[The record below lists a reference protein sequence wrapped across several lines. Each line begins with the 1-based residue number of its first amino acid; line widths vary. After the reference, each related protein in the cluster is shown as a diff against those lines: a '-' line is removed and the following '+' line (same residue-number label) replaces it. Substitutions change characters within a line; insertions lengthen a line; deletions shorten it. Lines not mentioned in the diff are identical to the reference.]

1 MLGLLISV
9 SVAASADASAA
20 LSSARKLA
28 DALRY
33 EEAVVEYQRYLGTAQ
48 DAPARERAAALFELG
63 FIHLVL
69 GDEVNAQ
76 ARATDALELDAG
88 LSLPSTAPAR
98 QVDFLAEVKRQFL
111 TRTRVTVEQGDGPQ
125 GLRARLVDPQKRVK
139 RVLLRHALASNGPFY
154 SVEMR
159 CLGDECKAELPAPQ
173 QGGDFTAW
181 YYIEALDEK
190 NVTVATASDARA
202 PRQLAVIGG
211 RPWYQSPITW
221 GIAGGAL
228 VAVGIVVYLLSPPP
242 PR

>member
-1 MLGLLISV
+1 MIGILISV
-9 SVAASADASAA
+9 VLSASVDASAA

-33 EEAVVEYQRYLGTAQ
+33 EEAVVEYQRYLGGA
-48 DAPARERAAALFELG
+48 AERPVRERASALFELG

-76 ARATDALELDAG
+76 SRALEALELDAG
-88 LSLPSTAPAR
+88 LTLAPSAPAR
-98 QVDFLAEVKRQFL
+98 QVDFLADVKRQFL
-111 TRTRVTVEQGDGPQ
+111 TRTRVTVEQGEGTQ
-125 GLRARLVDPQKRVK
+125 AVRAKLVDPEKKVK

-154 SVEMR
+154 SIEMK
-159 CLGDECKAELPAPQ
+159 CVLDVCSAELPSPQ

-181 YYIEALDEK
+181 YFVEALDAK
-190 NVTVATASDARA
+190 NATVASAADARE

-228 VAVGIVVYLLSPPP
+228 VAVGVVVYLLSPPP